1 MEINYRIDAINVL
14 LNEDC
19 ILTRYYPLIPYK
31 EMLTEYF
38 THVGCPTKN
47 ECIVLSNEE
56 LLLSGLPDINTAN
69 LFRRFL
75 ALYDVN
81 PQKFK
86 EIESICQAS
95 EESDAFH
102 ELYMLPGVKATR
114 AMLYFKS
121 GYRTLKA
128 IASSSVEE
136 IISKAEEVI
145 KEERPD
151 LKVPLVKE
159 VKTHIAVA
167 KAFTFYNV
175 D

>member
-31 EMLTEYF
+31 EMLTEYLIQI
-38 THVGCPTKN
+38 GCPMKN
-47 ECIVLSNEE
+47 DCMALSNEA
-56 LLLSGLPDINTAN
+56 LLLSGLPDVNTAN

-86 EIESICQAS
+86 DIESICQTS
-95 EESDAFH
+95 EETDAFR
-102 ELYMLPGVKATR
+102 ELYMLPGVRAKR
-114 AMLYFKS
+114 AMLYYKS
-121 GYRTLKA
+121 GYQTLKA
-128 IASSSVEE
+128 IASSSAED
-136 IISKAEEVI
+136 IISKTEEVI
-145 KEERPD
+145 KEERLD